1 MGEQDN
7 RLDSDRGGCVM
18 IQRKGTLV
26 LLFMVF
32 VFALSHHGTWAGV
45 LIKKVAVDDQH
56 IDTQK
61 RTHAII
67 NWELTEPG
75 VVSLLIC
82 NLKGQII
89 QTIIDKEQH
98 AAGSYAALWDGR
110 NIDGVA
116 VENGI
121 YFPIIRS
128 KSNHK
133 GTDTYNPSSFS
144 WGEEVLAEDLEYDP
158 RQKLIRFS
166 LQQSVYGR
174 LRAGLKEGG
183 PVYKTIAPWRHW
195 GAGYHKIAWNGK
207 DASNL
212 KRIVDQ
218 KNISYSFDAFTLPEN
233 AITVAG
239 SPQQDYS
246 SEEGGATFPVHPPHG
261 GQLSFFSLEASSQGA
276 EPILKVRWKRNA
288 KRLKGKAVCTVDFA
302 NPEKRSSALNGTSEL
317 ILYIDDVYVTELPIT
332 AFPASIGFDTTA
344 FSNGKHIVAI
354 NLLTA
359 DDRAGIDIH
368 AITIKN

>member
-75 VVSLLIC
+75 VVSLFIC

-195 GAGYHKIAWNGK
+195 GAGYH
-207 DASNL
+207 S
-212 KRIVDQ
+212 
-218 KNISYSFDAFTLPEN
+218 
-233 AITVAG
+233 
-239 SPQQDYS
+239 
-246 SEEGGATFPVHPPHG
+246 
-261 GQLSFFSLEASSQGA
+261 QLSFFSLEASSQGA